1 MLKKIGDIDFIFI
14 FKKIFLKV
22 NFLSIKLVLIINQK
36 VEHTNPL
43 SLFSAQNITL
53 NKYKKKYFLNAK

>member
-43 SLFSAQNITL
+43 SLFSTE
-53 NKYKKKYFLNAK
+53 YYT